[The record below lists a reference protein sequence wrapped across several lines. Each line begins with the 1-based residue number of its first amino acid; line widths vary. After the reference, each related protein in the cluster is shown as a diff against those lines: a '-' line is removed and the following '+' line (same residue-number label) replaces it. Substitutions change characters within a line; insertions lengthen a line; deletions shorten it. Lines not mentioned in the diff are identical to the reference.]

1 MNGWIRHGETHATDE
16 YSLPDALPK
25 VDDRSKADR
34 ENGLCIKMANSL
46 QARSYRLTLIIV
58 PSTAVQ
64 VWKKKILTTSLS
76 CARSTLL
83 VGLVWEITG
92 IASTL
97 V

>member
-1 MNGWIRHGETHATDE
+1 
-16 YSLPDALPK
+16 LPNALPK

-64 VWKKKILTTSLS
+64 VWKKKILDYLPFL
-76 CARSTLL
+76 RSKYF
-83 VGLVWEITG
+83 VGWPGVGDHWDRKHTC
-92 IASTL
+92 
-97 V
+97 VN